1 MMKDYL
7 VKVRY
12 ALSGLFVYKVKTDNI
27 YRIIGKIH
35 CTSIEHIDSFAYS
48 KFTPENE
55 QFWKDSGYEIRD
67 YKEPILS
74 EEKKANNEL

>member
-1 MMKDYL
+1 MMKEYL

-35 CTSIEHIDSFAYS
+35 CTSIERIDRFDYS
-48 KFTPENE
+48 RFTLEKE
-55 QFWKDSGYEIRD
+55 QFWKDLGYKIRD

-74 EEKKANNEL
+74 EEKKANNES